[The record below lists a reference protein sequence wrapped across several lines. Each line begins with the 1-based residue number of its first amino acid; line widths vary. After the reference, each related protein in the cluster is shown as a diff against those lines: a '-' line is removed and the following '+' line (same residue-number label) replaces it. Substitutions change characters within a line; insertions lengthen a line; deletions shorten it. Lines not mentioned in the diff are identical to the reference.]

1 MVKYVVYHSARFD
14 KELKKFDKDFLAWLN
29 KIENQLAENPYAGD
43 PLDVEWFRKKKYK
56 KYRVYFLV
64 NDDLT
69 SVFMVGISDKKDQQK
84 VINTI
89 RLLLEFF
96 RTELENLAKK

>member
-1 MVKYVVYHSARFD
+1 MVKYIVYHSAKFD
-14 KELKKFDKDFLAWLN
+14 KELEKFDKDFLDWLN
-29 KIENQLAENPYAGD
+29 KIEGQLSENPYAGD
-43 PLDVEWFRKKKYK
+43 PLDVEWLREKKYK
-56 KYRVYFLV
+56 KFRVYFIV

-69 SVFMVGISDKKDQQK
+69 TVFMVGISEKKDQQR

-96 RTELENLAKK
+96 RSELEGLAKK

>member
-1 MVKYVVYHSARFD
+1 MVKYAVYHSARFD
-14 KELKKFDKDFLAWLN
+14 KELKKFDKDFLAWLD
-29 KIENQLAENPYAGD
+29 KIENQLVENPYAGD
-43 PLDVEWFRKKKYK
+43 PLDVEWFREKKYK

-69 SVFMVGISDKKDQQK
+69 SVFMVGISEKKDQQR

>member
-1 MVKYVVYHSARFD
+1 
-14 KELKKFDKDFLAWLN
+14 LWLD
-29 KIENQLAENPYAGD
+29 KIEDQLVEHPYSGD
-43 PLDVEWFRKKKYK
+43 PIDVEWLREKKYK
-56 KYRVYFLV
+56 KFRVYFIV

-69 SVFMVGISDKKDQQK
+69 TVFMVGISEKKDQQR

-96 RTELENLAKK
+96 RSELEGLAKK